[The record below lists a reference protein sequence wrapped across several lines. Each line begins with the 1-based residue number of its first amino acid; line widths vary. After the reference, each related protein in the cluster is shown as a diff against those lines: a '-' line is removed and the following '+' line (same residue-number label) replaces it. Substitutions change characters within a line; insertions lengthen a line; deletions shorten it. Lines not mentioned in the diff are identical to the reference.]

1 MEENSVAVIRGLS
14 KSYGRHLVLDDISLD
29 IPSGRIVGL
38 LGANGCGKTTLMKIL
53 TGLIHDYSGT
63 VQVCGHRPGA
73 YSKAH
78 TAYLSER
85 TYLASWFKT
94 KDAIAY
100 FDDFYEDFDRQKAED
115 MAGRLGLDLN
125 QRLKT
130 MSKGMQEKVQL
141 LLVMSRNAQLYVMDE
156 PLGGVDPAARDV
168 ILNIIMKNYAE
179 KSTLLISTHLVHDL
193 EQSFNHVIILG
204 RGHVLLTSGIDA
216 IREEGLSVEEKYKE
230 VYGDAWKI
238 D

>member
-1 MEENSVAVIRGLS
+1 MEENNVAVIQNLT
-14 KSYGRHLVLDDISLD
+14 KSYGRHLVLDDLSLE
-29 IPSGRIVGL
+29 IPKGKIVGL

-63 VQVCGHRPGA
+63 VKVFGHRPGA

-85 TYLASWFKT
+85 TYLAPWFKT
-94 KDAIAY
+94 SDAIDY
-100 FDDFYEDFDRQKAED
+100 FADFFVDFDRKKAEE
-115 MAGRLGLDLN
+115 MATRFNLPMD

-141 LLVMSRNAQLYVMDE
+141 LLVMSRNADLYVMDE

-168 ILNIIMKNYAE
+168 ILKIIMKNYSE
-179 KSTLLISTHLVHDL
+179 KSTLLLSTHLVHDL

-204 RGHVLLTSGIDA
+204 RGHVLFQSDIDA
-216 IREEGLSVEEKYKE
+216 IHADGKTVEEKYKE
-230 VYGDAWKI
+230 VYGDAWQV